1 MRQAKSWNDRLE
13 FLTLATA
20 LRLDFWT
27 LRSTMTLGHCT
38 CIAIFFANVMSVD
51 TRARTSDAS
60 RAVVKLELDSR
71 GHSANGE
78 KLLTGTGAY

>member
-1 MRQAKSWNDRLE
+1 
-13 FLTLATA
+13 
-20 LRLDFWT
+20 
-27 LRSTMTLGHCT
+27 MTLGHCT